1 MVNLGK
7 KLKSLRLAENL
18 TQQQVAQRLGVTKTI
33 ISSYEND
40 LRQPSYDNLLKLA
53 NLFKV
58 STDWLL
64 GNEKTQ
70 KYDFSGLTDEQ
81 ANLVMGIIKEFEKFI
96 YFFKKTYNQTRC
108 QFPFMNVSKNKQGEL
123 NYVL

>member
-18 TQQQVAQRLGVTKTI
+18 TQSQVAERLNVSKTV

-40 LRQPSYDNLLKLA
+40 LRQPSYENLIKLA
-53 NLFKV
+53 RLYKV

-64 GNEKTQ
+64 DNEKQT
-70 KYDFSGLTDEQ
+70 KFDFSGLTDEQ
-81 ANLVMGIIKEFEKFI
+81 SNLVMGIIKAFEKG
-96 YFFKKTYNQTRC
+96 
-108 QFPFMNVSKNKQGEL
+108 NV
-123 NYVL
+123 

>member
-53 NLFKV
+53 SLFKV

-64 GNEKTQ
+64 GNDKSHN
-70 KYDFSGLTDEQ
+70 YNFSGLTDEQ
-81 ANLVMGIIKEFEKFI
+81 ANLVMSLIKEFEKS
-96 YFFKKTYNQTRC
+96 NR
-108 QFPFMNVSKNKQGEL
+108 
-123 NYVL
+123 

>member
-33 ISSYEND
+33 IRSYEND

-81 ANLVMGIIKEFEKFI
+81 ANLVMGIIKEFEKG
-96 YFFKKTYNQTRC
+96 NR
-108 QFPFMNVSKNKQGEL
+108 
-123 NYVL
+123 

>member
-18 TQQQVAQRLGVTKTI
+18 TQAQVAGQIGVTKTV

-53 NLFKV
+53 SLFKV

-64 GNEKTQ
+64 GNEKAQ
-70 KYDFSGLTDEQ
+70 KFDFSGLQFLLTKKQ
-81 ANLVMGIIKEFEKFI
+81 PIITLVLQLERLLKYMIILDC
-96 YFFKKTYNQTRC
+96 FFHA
-108 QFPFMNVSKNKQGEL
+108 
-123 NYVL
+123 

>member
-7 KLKSLRLAENL
+7 KLKSLRLANNL
-18 TQQQVAQRLGVTKTI
+18 TQAQVAGQIGVTKTV

-53 NLFKV
+53 SLFKV

-70 KYDFSGLTDEQ
+70 KFDFSGLTDEQ
-81 ANLVMGIIKEFEKFI
+81 ANLVMGIIKEFEK
-96 YFFKKTYNQTRC
+96 NNR
-108 QFPFMNVSKNKQGEL
+108 
-123 NYVL
+123 